1 MSSYN
6 IIVCYAD
13 YLQVAESEG
22 EVVAGFTVIVCYAD
36 YLQVEESKGEVVAG
50 FTAREG
56 EMKARWELEVS
67 AIATENGEIED
78 AWTDLRHQE
87 QELQQLLQAEV
98 GGDWVCIHKET

>member
-1 MSSYN
+1 M
-6 IIVCYAD
+6 IV
-13 YLQVAESEG
+13 S
-22 EVVAGFTVIVCYAD
+22 YAD
-36 YLQVEESKGEVVAG
+36 YLQVEESKGEVLAG
-50 FTAREG
+50 FTARES

-98 GGDWVCIHKET
+98 GGDGLYS